1 MKNTI
6 AERIF
11 DFLKEYPPFNL
22 ISKTTLIEISRN
34 VEIQYFE
41 KDQIIFDQ
49 NDAPHENFYIIY
61 EGAIRLYRFV
71 EDKKHKID
79 IINSYN
85 LFNRYVVVAAINII
99 DGVNS
104 KEIGV

>member
-22 ISKTTLIEISRN
+22 ISKGTLVEISRN

-79 IINSYN
+79 ICDEGDVFG
-85 LFNRYVVVAAINII
+85 LTTFNN
-99 DGVNS
+99 
-104 KEIGV
+104 E